1 MWPHLVAHSHLPLI
15 RNPPPP
21 GHQPVNKLSV
31 KVVIKD
37 VYQKPFK
44 TGNSLHGKAFFAVVE
59 PRSMDTHLIWTPI
72 YKWQFIFPNINLL
85 NTDIS

>member
-1 MWPHLVAHSHLPLI
+1 MRPHPVAHPHLPLI

-21 GHQPVNKLSV
+21 PGHQPINKLSV

-37 VYQKPFK
+37 VYHKP
-44 TGNSLHGKAFFAVVE
+44 FAVVE

-72 YKWQFIFPNINLL
+72 YK
-85 NTDIS
+85 

>member
-1 MWPHLVAHSHLPLI
+1 MRPHPVAHPHLPLI

-21 GHQPVNKLSV
+21 GHQPINKLSV

-37 VYQKPFK
+37 VYHKP
-44 TGNSLHGKAFFAVVE
+44 FAVVE

-72 YKWQFIFPNINLL
+72 YKGQFIFPKINLL
-85 NTDIS
+85 NTDISSYGLQTFS